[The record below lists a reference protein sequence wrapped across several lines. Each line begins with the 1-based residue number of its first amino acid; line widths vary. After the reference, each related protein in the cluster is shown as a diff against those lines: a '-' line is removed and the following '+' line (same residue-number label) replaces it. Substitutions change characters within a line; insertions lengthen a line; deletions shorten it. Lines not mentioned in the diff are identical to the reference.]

1 MTEGAASI
9 KPIGMRARTIL
20 RNWLFPGWPGED
32 GNMGGR
38 ERVAIERQ
46 LVQHASSGVA
56 SGSIVHVLLA
66 MFFVWG
72 IAEGKAD
79 PPLYYWLAAMV
90 VAAGVRGGLCALGLR
105 RLDRDPAFAR
115 AALVGPAL
123 LTGATWAALAILCY
137 SGLGGPQD
145 LFIIFVIG
153 GVCLGSLAVSG
164 AYLPAYYAFY
174 LTAFPPVIA
183 VVFLRGSGHLPV
195 AMGLMLTVYFLA
207 VLLYARRFSRTLAE
221 QIIARMSEEHMR
233 AELAQTK
240 EMLQAALES
249 RRDSFA
255 VFDEHDRLL
264 FWNRPFARGLEP
276 HFGKLRA
283 GVRFADLIRASAE
296 SGAQAAGV
304 DPEEWVAA
312 RLAHHRNPGAPFEQ
326 QVDGRWILV
335 QEYRTPRGHTV
346 LVHTDISELKA
357 REHALRDSEAE
368 KAGILEAALDAVI
381 TVDGQGR
388 ILDFNAA
395 AQRLFGWRAEEVVGR
410 ALTKIVVPARY
421 RPLIERAIRRFAETG
436 QVPDLDRR
444 FETRALTRSGEEIP
458 VEVSVA
464 HVRTAAGELFACFI
478 RDMRAQKQAEEALK
492 AARDAAESASR
503 AKSEFLAMMSH
514 EIRTPM
520 NGILGALDLLAEMA
534 LESQARHLVRIAQGA
549 GESLRSLLDDLID
562 FSRIEAGR
570 LVLERIP
577 FDLPQML
584 AATAEIFR
592 HQAETKGLA
601 LEVAL
606 AEDLPRVVIADPA
619 RLRQV
624 LFNLLSN
631 AVKYTPEGT
640 VTLEACR
647 RAGSEGFCVVDIA
660 VRDTGIGIAADILP
674 RIFDKFTQAENARRA
689 GEGGMG
695 LGLAISRSL
704 VELMGGSIS
713 VHSTPGQGSR
723 FTLRIPFLVS
733 EEGLL
738 VPQET
743 QENDGRLP
751 DLTGVRVLVVDDSAT
766 NRLVIAE
773 MLRRAEAIVLE
784 APSAREG
791 LAALSRT
798 PVDLVLMDIAMP
810 EMDGFAALTA
820 IRQAGW
826 TVPVV
831 ALTAH
836 AGPEERERILKAG
849 FLGHVAK
856 PVARA
861 TLLRVL
867 ARLLG
872 RWVEDG
878 GQEQAGAVRER
889 RPGAESDGAAA
900 DSGREDSGEG
910 AAAPPLLIRRFW
922 AELGARAAAI
932 RQAAE
937 RFDRPALALQ
947 AHALASAA
955 AFVGETE
962 LADRLRLLESQAQ
975 AEAYD
980 AGELRRLVSQVL
992 SLAEETAARLL
1003 QSWPGLDE
1011 PSAAPGEEEGP
1022 SATG

>member
-9 KPIGMRARTIL
+9 KPIGMRARRIL
-20 RNWLFPGWPGED
+20 RSWLFPGWPEED
-32 GNMGGR
+32 GGMGGR
-38 ERVAIERQ
+38 ERGAVERQ
-46 LVQHASSGVA
+46 LIHHASSGVA

-72 IAEGKAD
+72 VAGGDA
-79 PPLYYWLAAMV
+79 PPVLYFWLAAMV
-90 VAAGVRGGLCALGLR
+90 AAAAVRGGLCAWGLR
-105 RLDRDPAFAR
+105 RLDHDPAFAR
-115 AALVGPAL
+115 AALVGPAM
-123 LTGATWAALAILCY
+123 LTGATWAALAVLGY

-183 VVFLRGSGHLPV
+183 VVFLRGSGHLPA

-221 QIIARMSEEHMR
+221 QIIARMSEERMR

-276 HFGKLRA
+276 HFGKLHA
-283 GVRFADLIRASAE
+283 GVRFVDLVRASAA
-296 SGAQAAGV
+296 SGAEAAGV

-421 RPLIERAIRRFAETG
+421 RPLIERAIRRFTETG

-444 FETRALTRSGEEIP
+444 FKTRALTRSGEEIP

-534 LESQARHLVRIAQGA
+534 LESKARRLVRIAQGA

-577 FDLPQML
+577 FELPQLL

-592 HQAETKGLA
+592 HQAETKGLV
-601 LEVAL
+601 LDVAL
-606 AEDLPRVVIADPA
+606 AEDLPRIVIADPA

-631 AVKYTPEGT
+631 AVKYTPCGT

-647 RAGSEGFCVVDIA
+647 RAGSEGFCVVDIT
-660 VRDTGIGIAADILP
+660 VRDTGIGIAPDMLP

-704 VELMGGSIS
+704 VELMGGSIT
-713 VHSTPGQGSR
+713 VQSTPGQGSC

-738 VPQET
+738 VPQQTPED
-743 QENDGRLP
+743 DGRLP

-773 MLRRAEAIVLE
+773 MLRRADAVVLE
-784 APSAREG
+784 AAGAREG
-791 LAALSRT
+791 LAVLSRS

-810 EMDGFAALTA
+810 EMDGFAALAA
-820 IRQAGW
+820 IREAGL

-836 AGPEERERILKAG
+836 AGPEERERILRAG
-849 FLGHVAK
+849 FLSHVAK

-872 RWVEDG
+872 RWAEDG
-878 GQEQAGAVRER
+878 GQEQAGSA
-889 RPGAESDGAAA
+889 
-900 DSGREDSGEG
+900 REDRQGDESAAVSAASEGEDDG
-910 AAAPPLLIRRFW
+910 ESTDTPPLLIRRFRN
-922 AELGARAAAI
+922 ELNERIAAI
-932 RQAAE
+932 RRAGA
-937 RFDRPALALQ
+937 RLDRPVLALE
-947 AHALASAA
+947 AHALAGAA
-955 AFVGETE
+955 AFAGETA
-962 LADRLRLLESQAQ
+962 LAEKLRLLESQAQ
-975 AEAYD
+975 AEAGD
-980 AGELRRLVSQVL
+980 PNEVRRLLSEVF
-992 SLAEETAARLL
+992 SLAEEVAARLL
-1003 QSWPGLDE
+1003 ETWPGLGKTSDV
-1011 PSAAPGEEEGP
+1011 SGKEEDRPACG
-1022 SATG
+1022 

>member
-9 KPIGMRARTIL
+9 KPIRMRIGEVL
-20 RNWLFPGWPGED
+20 RSWLFPGWPRDDAAGVP
-32 GNMGGR
+32 R
-38 ERVAIERQ
+38 AAIERQ
-46 LVQHASSGVA
+46 LIYHASSGVA
-56 SGSIVHVLLA
+56 SGSIIHVLLA
-66 MFFVWG
+66 MVFVWG
-72 IAEGKAD
+72 IAQDSGNPA
-79 PPLYYWLAAMV
+79 LHLWLAAMV
-90 VAAGVRGGLCALGLR
+90 VAAGVRGGLCTVGVR
-105 RLDRDPAFAR
+105 RLDRDPAFAK

-123 LTGATWAALAILCY
+123 LTGVTWAALAVLCY

-174 LTAFPPVIA
+174 LTAFPPLVA
-183 VVFLRGSGHLPV
+183 VVFLRGSGHMPV

-207 VLLYARRFSRTLAE
+207 VLIYARRFSRTLVE
-221 QIIARMSEEHMR
+221 QIIARMSEERMR

-255 VFDEHDRLL
+255 VFDEQDRLL
-264 FWNRPFARGLEP
+264 FWNRPFARGLER
-276 HFGKLRA
+276 HFGKLHA
-283 GVRFADLIRASAE
+283 GVRFADLIRASARA
-296 SGAQAAGV
+296 GAAAAGV

-312 RLAHHRNPGAPFEQ
+312 RLAHHRNPGGAFEQ

-410 ALTKIVVPARY
+410 PLTKIVVPARY
-421 RPLIERAIRRFAETG
+421 RPLIERAIRRFGETG
-436 QVPDLDRR
+436 RIPDLDRR
-444 FETRALTRSGEEIP
+444 FETRALTRGGEEIP
-458 VEVSVA
+458 VEVSIA

-534 LESQARHLVRIAQGA
+534 LEPQARHLVRIAQGA

-570 LVLERIP
+570 LVLERVP
-577 FDLPQML
+577 FDLPQLL

-592 HQAETKGLA
+592 HQAEAKGLV
-601 LEVAL
+601 LEVSL
-606 AEDLPRVVIADPA
+606 AEGLPEIVIADPA

-631 AVKYTPEGT
+631 AVKYTREGT
-640 VTLEACR
+640 VSLEACR
-647 RAGSEGFCVVDIA
+647 RAGSEGFCVVDIL
-660 VRDTGIGIAADILP
+660 VRDTGIGIAPEVLP
-674 RIFDKFTQAENARRA
+674 RIFDKFTQAENARRE

-704 VELMGGSIS
+704 VELMGGSIT
-713 VHSTPGQGSR
+713 VESTPGHGSC
-723 FTLRIPFLVS
+723 FTIRIPFLVS
-733 EEGLL
+733 AEGLIVREEAEEG
-738 VPQET
+738 E
-743 QENDGRLP
+743 GRQP
-751 DLTGVRVLVVDDSAT
+751 DLAGVHVLVVDDSAT

-773 MLRRAEAIVLE
+773 MLRRADAVVLE
-784 APSAREG
+784 AASAREG
-791 LAALSRT
+791 LALLARNR
-798 PVDLVLMDIAMP
+798 VDLVLMDIAMP
-810 EMDGFAALTA
+810 EVDGFAALAA
-820 IRQAGW
+820 IREAGM

-861 TLLRVL
+861 TLLRIL
-867 ARLLG
+867 SRLLD
-872 RWVEDG
+872 RWVEEEGGREREGVASAEAEREENRRPVAGDG
-878 GQEQAGAVRER
+878 GK
-889 RPGAESDGAAA
+889 P
-900 DSGREDSGEG
+900 EG
-910 AAAPPLLIRRFW
+910 DRTPPLLIRRFW
-922 AELGARAAAI
+922 EELAQRAEAIQRAGACR
-932 RQAAE
+932 
-937 RFDRPALALQ
+937 DRRALALE

-955 AFVGETE
+955 AFVGETA
-962 LADRLRLLESQAQ
+962 LAEGLRLLEAR
-975 AEAYD
+975 AEAEQTEED
-980 AGELRRLVSQVL
+980 LLKRSVAEAL
-992 SLAEETAARLL
+992 SLIAETRTHLL
-1003 QSWPGLDE
+1003 QTWSGLADDSPNPRKRKE
-1011 PSAAPGEEEGP
+1011 DRP
-1022 SATG
+1022 ATGK